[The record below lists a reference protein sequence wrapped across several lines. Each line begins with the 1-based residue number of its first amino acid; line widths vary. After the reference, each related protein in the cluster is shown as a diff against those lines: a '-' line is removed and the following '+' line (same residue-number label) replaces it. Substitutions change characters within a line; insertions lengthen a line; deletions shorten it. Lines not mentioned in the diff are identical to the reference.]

1 MTLAYD
7 LHGADDAP
15 VLVLS
20 GGLGTERTMWDAQL
34 PAFST
39 RYRVLRHDL
48 PGHGAS
54 PLPDVPLAIA
64 DIGASVLELLDELAV
79 RQASFCGLSLG
90 GMVGMWLAAEAPE
103 RIDRLILA
111 CTGASLGT
119 PGAYAERA
127 ALVRAE
133 GTEVTLEGARER
145 WFTPAFRDTAAARAI
160 LDQLRATSPLG
171 YAACC
176 EAVGAFDF
184 RGRLSSIAVPTL
196 VLSGADDPVTTP
208 EVIDTLVRGIPVV
221 SAVSLANAAHLA
233 NVEQPETFSAAVLSH
248 LEERVAA

>member
-1 MTLAYD
+1 M
-7 LHGADDAP
+7 
-15 VLVLS
+15 V
-20 GGLGTERTMWDAQL
+20 RTTRRCSSSPEASA

-111 CTGASLGT
+111 CTGASLGNGQ
-119 PGAYAERA
+119 PPKR
-127 ALVRAE
+127 VR
-133 GTEVTLEGARER
+133 
-145 WFTPAFRDTAAARAI
+145 W
-160 LDQLRATSPLG
+160 
-171 YAACC
+171 
-176 EAVGAFDF
+176 
-184 RGRLSSIAVPTL
+184 
-196 VLSGADDPVTTP
+196 
-208 EVIDTLVRGIPVV
+208 
-221 SAVSLANAAHLA
+221 
-233 NVEQPETFSAAVLSH
+233 
-248 LEERVAA
+248 